1 MSEQESKSDSID
13 HMSREILKAVF
24 VENGRADTS
33 KIKDVTGFED
43 NGSIHY
49 RYDKLEKSELLERVD
64 TETQTTTVQLTE
76 DGEVFCEQNFTE
88 TVDEER
94 LDARIDEVEEFA
106 QNVLERNKELES
118 EVQEL
123 KEENEKLRSEIGEIT
138 ANFNP
143 DAVHELEEDLND
155 TVGTLKNSIKRQE
168 AKTRLATEMI
178 TAYMYALSRNDFKLR
193 IEFPADYTP
202 KDILRDYYEIDDNA
216 KEVRLIPDKDRSF
229 SASYVQKP
237 WGELNEEG
245 VLSTDEMLERINDA

>member
-49 RYDKLEKSELLERVD
+49 RYDKLEGSELLERVD

-143 DAVHELEEDLND
+143 DAVDELQEDVGE
-155 TVGTLKNSIKRQE
+155 TVNGLRNMVKRQE
-168 AKTRLATEMI
+168 AKVRLNMELLTGWMYGVTRKGFSVATE
-178 TAYMYALSRNDFKLR
+178 L
-193 IEFPADYTP
+193 PADYTA
-202 KDILRDYYEIDDNA
+202 KKLLRDYYEIDEDA
-216 KEVRLIPDKDRSF
+216 KKVRLIPDRERQF
-229 SASYVQKP
+229 STSYTQKP
-237 WGELNEEG
+237 WGDVNEEG
-245 VLSTDEMLERINDA
+245 VLTTQEMLERINDA